1 MYALG
6 YGIVL
11 GDAEGSD
18 SVRIQLQAKLNGS
31 RLDFLVELQSVE
43 DVGEGVVVYRW
54 QVVVECDG
62 HEFHER
68 TKAQAARDRERDRGL
83 QGIG

>member
-18 SVRIQLQAKLNGS
+18 SVRIQPQAKLNGS
-31 RLDFLVELQSVE
+31 RLDFLVTLQSVE

>member
-18 SVRIQLQAKLNGS
+18 SVRIQPQAKLNGS
-31 RLDFLVELQSVE
+31 R
-43 DVGEGVVVYRW
+43 
-54 QVVVECDG
+54 
-62 HEFHER
+62 
-68 TKAQAARDRERDRGL
+68 
-83 QGIG
+83 